1 MTGPE
6 NSAARH
12 GEAIRAAA
20 RRGLWRRFTARLGVN
35 LSARRADAEAALWDR
50 GAAGEAA
57 TAELLEGLRPYR
69 WHIRHDLRLPA
80 RAPGGTSRAN
90 LDHVLLSPC
99 GTTVVVLDTKVWHR
113 GRPTMLQGGRVHCG
127 NEDRH
132 DQVAKVAGY
141 AQRVSEAL
149 ALPGVQVLPMLVVH
163 GSPIAG
169 GFLEARME
177 GWPGVVHV
185 LGPDWLV
192 PTLASAPQGTDA
204 AGVFRVAVRVE
215 QVLKPYQ

>member
-1 MTGPE
+1 MTGLE
-6 NSAARH
+6 NSAAR
-12 GEAIRAAA
+12 EAAAIRAQA
-20 RRGLWRRFTARLGVN
+20 RQGLWRRLTARLGVN
-35 LSARRADAEAALWDR
+35 PAARRADAQAALWDR

-80 RAPGGTSRAN
+80 RTPGGTSRAN
-90 LDHVLLSPC
+90 LDHVLISPC
-99 GTTVVVLDTKVWHR
+99 GTTIVVLDTKAWHR
-113 GRPTMLQGGRVHCG
+113 GRPTTLQGGRVYCG
-127 NEDRH
+127 GDDRH
-132 DQVAKVAGY
+132 QQVAKVAGY
-141 AQRVSEAL
+141 ARRVQEAL

-169 GFLEARME
+169 GFLEARVE

-192 PTLASAPQGTDA
+192 PTLAAAPRGTDA
-204 AGVFRVAVRVE
+204 ANAFRVAVRVE
-215 QVLKPYQ
+215 QVLKPYR